1 MMIKH
6 QVWKKQGVK
15 IKFLQ
20 YLSDGPKVEPEYS
33 LQTPCLSSA
42 MLKWMSSEEASSMD
56 WNM

>member
-6 QVWKKQGVK
+6 QVWKKQGVI

-56 WNM
+56 